1 MNATPE
7 HARTSWLQLLGSPQ
21 EVLGPSRGHVPDLA
35 AYRVAYVYCSPS
47 SLWLFGSVTGMPAE
61 SESNGERNG
70 VRKFNLALD
79 VSPREIVE
87 LSGSPML
94 DAAHDDSTHSF
105 ELALPVVV
113 TIEPTAELVWPDA
126 EHKVLALHGTSSHLN
141 FRVRA
146 MFVRAY
152 GGKHARKRFVDAL
165 HVGY

>member
-1 MNATPE
+1 MNVTPE
-7 HARTSWLQLLGSPQ
+7 HARGSWLQLLGSPQ
-21 EVLGPSRGHVPDLA
+21 EVLGPSKGHVPDLA
-35 AYRVAYVYCSPS
+35 AYRIAYVYCAPH

-70 VRKFNLALD
+70 LRKFNLALD

-94 DAAHDDSTHSF
+94 DAAHDDSMHSF

-113 TIEPTAELVWPDA
+113 TIEPTAELVYPDS
-126 EHKVLALHGTSSHLN
+126 EFKVLVLQGSSSHLS

-146 MFVRAY
+146 TFVRAH